1 MSRAIL
7 PLMEEHALS
16 YEDRVRLATERARI
30 AGFVLQRQAQ
40 EMARV
45 LINEIEVAEV
55 AAMQARVQAS
65 AKV

>member
-1 MSRAIL
+1 
-7 PLMEEHALS
+7 MEEHALS